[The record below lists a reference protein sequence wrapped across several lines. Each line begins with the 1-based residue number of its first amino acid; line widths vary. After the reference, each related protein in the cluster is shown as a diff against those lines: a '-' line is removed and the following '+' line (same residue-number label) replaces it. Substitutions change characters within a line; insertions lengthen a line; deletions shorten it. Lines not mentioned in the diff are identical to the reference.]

1 MPPEHH
7 PTDVDDP
14 PASEVV
20 EFGGEPPTTRRRFRP
35 AGLGRSLATD
45 RRVVPLAAALGAVAL
60 LASLVSEWQLTTV
73 DPEVF
78 GGEAGSHPI
87 PTDVIDLGALG
98 TGYLVGLFPLVAA
111 VVLTMFGPP
120 AGRRWVRLAGL
131 SIGGTLLALL
141 FATAASLG
149 DQSRPVPEVY
159 TLQFDENQVQFA
171 YGRGLWCA
179 AAGVLLAMVALYLAD
194 RRPVTAPATGAAAP
208 AALQDEPPWTWRRPP
223 AAREEPA
230 ADQPLELTVGP
241 AKPFTLLGD
250 GRDEPD
256 RS

>member
-7 PTDVDDP
+7 PTDIGDP
-14 PASEVV
+14 PAGGVV
-20 EFGGEPPTTRRRFRP
+20 ELGGDPPTTRRRFRP
-35 AGLGRSLATD
+35 ADLGRSLAAD

-60 LASLVSEWQLTTV
+60 LASLVSEWRLTTV

-78 GGEAGSHPI
+78 GGETGAHPI
-87 PTDVIDLGALG
+87 PTDVTDLGALG
-98 TGYLVGLFPLVAA
+98 SGYLVGLFPLVAA
-111 VVLTMFGPP
+111 VVLTIFGPP

-131 SIGGTLLALL
+131 SVGGTLLALL

-149 DQSRPVPEVY
+149 DQSRPVPGFY
-159 TLQFDENQVQFA
+159 TLQFDANQVQFS

-194 RRPVTAPATGAAAP
+194 RRRVTAPAAGGAPPTAAV
-208 AALQDEPPWTWRRPP
+208 DESPWTWRRPP
-223 AAREEPA
+223 APREEPA

-241 AKPFTLLGD
+241 AKPFTLQSD
-250 GRDEPD
+250 DRDEPD